1 MSVPIRN
8 QIIINNK
15 YRLLRK
21 IGSGSF
27 GDIYLGL
34 NINHGGEVAIKIEAV
49 DAKHPQLH
57 YESRIYRVLITDFTL
72 YYFLLGSTIVKS
84 FHKSSFHPFRSRQRE
99 ISLKWAK
106 LVSRMSDIMVRSTN
120 IMCSLWIY
128 LALHSKIFLI
138 FVIGSL
144 HLKQFLCLLVS

>member
-1 MSVPIRN
+1 MAQNGAQMSVPIRN

-72 YYFLLGSTIVKS
+72 YYLLWPIVNQIRPS
-84 FHKSSFHPFRSRQRE
+84 FILF
-99 ISLKWAK
+99 
-106 LVSRMSDIMVRSTN
+106 
-120 IMCSLWIY
+120 
-128 LALHSKIFLI
+128 
-138 FVIGSL
+138 
-144 HLKQFLCLLVS
+144 